1 MTADARGW
9 RVALVAETLINPL
22 PSPRSSLPDVLAT
35 LERIGYGLLQLP
47 PPREHGLLLP
57 VIADQIAE
65 YAHHG
70 YAVVAVGMRGQP
82 DHGLHWRRIAR
93 LLRARA
99 VALPPRHILRP
110 DADPASEQ
118 ARLASFLTA
127 YDLPV
132 AEQRHW
138 RV

>member
-9 RVALVAETLINPL
+9 RIALAAEVLINPL
-22 PSPRSSLPDVLAT
+22 PSLQSSLPDVLAI
-35 LERIGYGLLQLP
+35 LERVGYGLLQLP
-47 PPREHGLLLP
+47 PAGERGPLLP

-70 YAVVAVGMRGQP
+70 YAVVALGVRGQP
-82 DHGLHWRRIAR
+82 DSGLHWRRITR
-93 LLRARA
+93 LLRERA

-110 DADPASEQ
+110 DADPAAED
-118 ARLASFLTA
+118 ARLTA
-127 YDLPV
+127 YLEGYDLPD

-138 RV
+138 RG